1 MIKVAV
7 IGFGVV
13 GSGVVDIIHYNK
25 EVLEQATGEKIELKK
40 ILDIR
45 EFPEDKHGH
54 LVTANAD
61 EIFDDPEIDII
72 VETMGGTKYAYPYS
86 VRALKSGKHLVT
98 SNKEMVAA
106 HGPELLQLAKEN
118 GVRYMFEASVGG
130 GIPIIRP
137 LTLCLGA
144 NHITQIYG
152 ILNGTTNYILTQM
165 KETGKS
171 FDVALKEAQQKGYAE
186 ANPTADVEGF
196 DAVRKIAILSSVAY
210 NQFVDYNKLHCEG
223 ITKITTEDVELA
235 ESLGYAIKLIGYSKK
250 DEKGILARVSPML
263 LPKSYLMANV
273 NDVFNAIC
281 VKGDFIDE
289 TMYYG
294 RGAGKDATASA
305 VVGDIVDI
313 VKNPKAA
320 AKSDWSVTAED
331 LVAADQAVSAFFV
344 RYEENGEQKA
354 LMTEAMPEYQ
364 LEAYLAE
371 KNLNVKNIIRVMQ

>member
-13 GSGVVDIIHYNK
+13 GSGVVDIIHFNK
-25 EVLEQATGEKIELKK
+25 DALEQATGERVEVKK

-45 EFPEDKHGH
+45 EFPLDKHGH

-72 VETMGGTKYAYPYS
+72 VETMGGTKFAYPYS
-86 VRALKSGKHLVT
+86 VRALKAGKHLVT

-144 NHITQIYG
+144 NHITEIYG

-210 NQFVDYNKLHCEG
+210 NQFVDYNKLYCEG

-250 DEKGILARVSPML
+250 DGDDILARVSPML
-263 LPKSYLMANV
+263 IPKSNLIANV

-281 VKGDFIDE
+281 VKGDFIGE

-313 VKNPKAA
+313 IKNPKAA
-320 AKSDWSVTAED
+320 AKSDWSVEAEK
-331 LVAADQAVSAFFV
+331 LVGADEAVSAFFV
-344 RYEENGEQKA
+344 RYEENGRQKA
-354 LMTEAMPEYQ
+354 LMTKTMPENQ
-364 LEAYLAE
+364 LDAYLAQ
-371 KNLNVKNIIRVMQ
+371 KNLDVKNIIRVMQ